1 MQRPNNLLYT
11 NRVRTDETTMSLNV
25 AKLNYKAR
33 IEYIEHNILYK
44 TLDEIA
50 TTCNVNPRT
59 IDRDISKWKKRGGF
73 DKFLDKEFFQ
83 LYGQEKLQNPSRAL
97 DRVITLMIRRMPDM
111 KTDVVEPNK
120 IVIEVVDPESTN
132 TL

>member
-1 MQRPNNLLYT
+1 
-11 NRVRTDETTMSLNV
+11 MSLNV

-50 TTCNVNPRT
+50 TVCNVNPRT
-59 IDRDISKWKKRGGF
+59 IDRDIAKWKQRGGF
-73 DKFLDKEFFQ
+73 DKFLDREFFQ
-83 LYGQEKLQNPSRAL
+83 LYGAEKLQNPSRAL
-97 DRVITLMIRRMPDM
+97 DRVVALMVRRMPDM
-111 KTDVVEPNK
+111 KINVVEPNK